1 MLNAIAK
8 PFGAVFMWFYQITG
22 NYGIALIL
30 FALLVRLIMLPFQMK
45 SKRSTLKMSRA
56 QPIIQDLQKRYANN
70 KQKLNDE
77 MSRFYRENG
86 IKPLSG
92 CIWNLIPFPIIIAL
106 YQAIRKPLTLLM
118 GLGDAEMA
126 TITEKLNSMGFTS
139 ALRDI
144 YVELD
149 QSQFISTHWDSF
161 AGISDRLK
169 AIDYSFMGMDLAR
182 VPQWKFWQF
191 DDPSLWGLFLIP
203 IIAAGLTFLSSVI
216 SMKDNSQNEQT
227 QSMKA
232 MIYFMPF
239 MTLYFAFVMP
249 ASIGIYWAASTA
261 FALLQELTIGRW
273 QKHKLNLEY
282 ADWDAK
288 MRAREEELER
298 KREEYEKKRAE
309 NATTANPNTSKKKQN
324 RQERQQKEQNA
335 REWDKKNQ
343 PESEGD
349 PSDSRVGDRRYARG
363 RAYVAERYSEGYVED
378 AEAKE
383 NTPPVEEEAEAE
395 LPQDAPENTNDAS
408 ADDDIVTLDD
418 IVSGDDS
425 VR

>member
-22 NYGIALIL
+22 NYGIALLL

-45 SKRSTLKMSRA
+45 SKRSTLKMTRA

-118 GLGDAEMA
+118 GLNDAEMA
-126 TITEKLNSMGFTS
+126 VITEKLNSMGFTTS
-139 ALRDI
+139 LRDI

-149 QSQFISTHWDSF
+149 QSQFISQHWDSF
-161 AGISDRLK
+161 TGISDKLK
-169 AIDYSFMGMDLAR
+169 CMDYSFLGMDLGR

-191 DDPSLWGLFLIP
+191 GAADDPSLWGLFLIP
-203 IIAAGLTFLSSVI
+203 IIAAGLTFLSSVV
-216 SMKDNSQNEQT
+216 SMKSNGQNEQT

-239 MTLYFAFVMP
+239 MTLYFAFIMP
-249 ASIGIYWAASTA
+249 ASIGIYWAASTF
-261 FALLQELTIGRW
+261 FALLQELTVGRW
-273 QKHKLNLEY
+273 QKHKLDLEY

-288 MRAREEELER
+288 MRAREEDLER

-309 NATTANPNTSKKKQN
+309 NATVANPNTSKKKQS

-335 REWDKKNQ
+335 REWDKKNS
-343 PESEGD
+343 PDAED
-349 PSDSRVGDRRYARG
+349 NPSDSRVGDRRYARG
-363 RAYVAERYSEGYVED
+363 RAYVADRYSEDYVPREEPAPAED
-378 AEAKE
+378 ETE
-383 NTPPVEEEAEAE
+383 PEAEVPE
-395 LPQDAPENTNDAS
+395 ETQDVSD
-408 ADDDIVTLDD
+408 DDDIVTLDD
-418 IVSGDDS
+418 IVSGDGS
-425 VR
+425 GR